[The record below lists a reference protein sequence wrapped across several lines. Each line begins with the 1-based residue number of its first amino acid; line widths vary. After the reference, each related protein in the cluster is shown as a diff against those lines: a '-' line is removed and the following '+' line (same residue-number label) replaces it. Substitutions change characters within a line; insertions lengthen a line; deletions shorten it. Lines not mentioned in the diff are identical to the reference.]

1 MQRSLA
7 EVLVYSAN
15 THVLSQP
22 MHASISLQ
30 QGGLYSLTVN
40 TELASFTFSHVSLH
54 QCNRSRRCTDRE
66 SPSNRARMYTVT
78 AAKNYNCSWK
88 KKRRLQ
94 HKILTAIPFL
104 QPTVRGLQSAIPC
117 QVTPEHQLS
126 TEPKKTQWM
135 RQNDCEGKNER
146 GEREN
151 TSVSDVARYYENAEA
166 RKSLRAFRESTRH
179 SLSFQRLHL

>member
-30 QGGLYSLTVN
+30 QGGLYSLAVK
-40 TELASFTFSHVSLH
+40 TEHASFPFSHMSIH
-54 QCNRSRRCTDRE
+54 QCNRSGRCTDRE
-66 SPSNRARMYTVT
+66 SPSNRARMYAVT

-126 TEPKKTQWM
+126 TEPKKNAMDATERLR
-135 RQNDCEGKNER
+135 RQERER
-146 GEREN
+146 GEG
-151 TSVSDVARYYENAEA
+151 
-166 RKSLRAFRESTRH
+166 KH
-179 SLSFQRLHL
+179 

>member
-7 EVLVYSAN
+7 EVLVDSAN

-30 QGGLYSLTVN
+30 QGGLYSLAVK

-66 SPSNRARMYTVT
+66 SPSNRARMYAVT

-126 TEPKKTQWM
+126 TEPKKKRNGCDRTIAKTIT
-135 RQNDCEGKNER
+135 REGR
-146 GEREN
+146 GK
-151 TSVSDVARYYENAEA
+151 TLACPM
-166 RKSLRAFRESTRH
+166 
-179 SLSFQRLHL
+179 

>member
-30 QGGLYSLTVN
+30 QGGLYSLAVK

-66 SPSNRARMYTVT
+66 SPSNRARMYAVT

-117 QVTPEHQLS
+117 QVTPEHLYIHRAEKKAMDA
-126 TEPKKTQWM
+126 TERLR
-135 RQNDCEGKNER
+135 RQERER
-146 GEREN
+146 GEG
-151 TSVSDVARYYENAEA
+151 
-166 RKSLRAFRESTRH
+166 KH
-179 SLSFQRLHL
+179 